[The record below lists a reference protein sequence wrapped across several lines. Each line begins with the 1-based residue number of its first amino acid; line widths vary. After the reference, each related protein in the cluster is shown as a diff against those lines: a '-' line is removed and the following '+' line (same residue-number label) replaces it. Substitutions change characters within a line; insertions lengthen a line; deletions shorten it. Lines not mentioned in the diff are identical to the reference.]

1 MANMKEQS
9 TRVFFGLMRK
19 GKKDAMVGAARAV
32 AATKDRLFINLQ
44 FPNYIVTVAIA
55 EKQGRIQFKNK
66 IIYELG

>member
-1 MANMKEQS
+1 
-9 TRVFFGLMRK
+9 MRK
-19 GKKDAMVGAARAV
+19 GKKDAMVGAARAL